1 MHSVAKLQRFEFPRR
16 STHRDR
22 AVHNLVRHAYEAVP
36 YFQNL
41 LDRAGVNPA
50 SVQTERDLVRVPLTE
65 RETLASLPLAEC
77 TDGRINLER
86 CFQKTT
92 SGTSGVPLKF
102 FMRQTELAYRRLTL
116 GRVLLRAAPVLPPW
130 RIVEMG
136 RIFSRPRPI
145 ISRIPGLVTVATPPG
160 QDAPEEQ
167 FGWLLRV
174 RPHIIE
180 GFPTALEVFARACR
194 KERWSPPVPRVVISR
209 GETLFADVRE
219 LIESVFRAPV
229 VDHYN
234 CEEVGNV
241 AWQCP
246 LNTQR
251 MHINQDTC
259 IVEIV
264 DREGNRLPDGITG
277 SIALTN
283 LYNYTMPFLRYTLGD
298 RGRILPV
305 ESRCACGARGPVMA
319 LLDGREDDILQL
331 PDGREIS
338 PRIVVSAMFWRSG
351 EAIRG
356 VHRYQLVQET
366 VDRLEVRVVLG
377 EDPAPDWRE
386 ALTSGAGK
394 VLEGV
399 ELDVRQVDEIPLESS
414 GKFKRVV
421 STLSRR
427 RQGCP

>member
-22 AVHNLVRHAYEAVP
+22 AVRNLVRHAYETVP

-41 LDRAGVNPA
+41 LDRAGVSPA
-50 SVQTERDLVRVPLTE
+50 SVQTERDLVCVPLTE
-65 RETLASLPLAEC
+65 RETLASLLLTEC
-77 TDGRINLER
+77 TDSQIALER

-102 FMRQTELAYRRLTL
+102 YMRQTELAYRRLTL
-116 GRVLLRAAPVLPPW
+116 GRVLLRAAPGLPPW

-145 ISRIPGLVTVATPPG
+145 TNRVPGLVTVVTPPG

-167 FGWLLRV
+167 LRWLRRV

-194 KERWSPPVPRVVISR
+194 KEGWSPPVPRVVISR

-219 LIESVFRAPV
+219 LLESVFSAPV

-234 CEEVGNV
+234 CEEIGNV

-246 LNTQR
+246 LHKQR

-259 IVEIV
+259 VVEIV
-264 DREGNRLPDGITG
+264 DREGNRLPDGRAG

-283 LYNYTMPFLRYTLGD
+283 LYNYTMPFLRYQPGD
-298 RGRILPV
+298 RGQILPV

-331 PDGREIS
+331 PNGREIS
-338 PRIVVSAMFWRSG
+338 PRIVVSAMFCRSG
-351 EAIRG
+351 VAIRG
-356 VHRYQLVQET
+356 VHRYQLVQEMP
-366 VDRLEVRVVLG
+366 DRLEVRVVLG

-386 ALTSGAGK
+386 ALTSGAAR

-399 ELDVRQVDEIPLESS
+399 EIDIRQVDKIPLEPS
-414 GKFKRVV
+414 GKLKRVV
-421 STLSRR
+421 SALSRR
-427 RQGCP
+427 RQHCP